1 MSRIARTR
9 TQPAAAK
16 RSRAVLVWVVY
27 ILGILAALILIA
39 SALFTA
45 GGYFGSDD
53 AAVDVS
59 PVAIVVWGGL
69 VVLAGAIWLW
79 RRLGGRR

>member
-9 TQPAAAK
+9 PE
-16 RSRAVLVWVVY
+16 RSVSARRTPVLVWVAY
-27 ILGILAALILIA
+27 ALGILAALVLIV

-59 PVAIVVWGGL
+59 PIAIVVWGGL

-79 RRLGGRR
+79 RRLGSRR